1 MKITPKELYN
11 ILCASRS
18 DAFESAGYVEDWDMS
33 GQIVVDTILDL
44 NKFAELIN
52 QLGAE

>member
-1 MKITPKELYN
+1 MKITPKELYD
-11 ILCASRS
+11 ILY
-18 DAFESAGYVEDWDMS
+18 AFSQRHPLTMLRDW
-33 GQIVVDTILDL
+33 DL